1 MNCSVDNVGLDFNDF
16 DIVDAGRFRL
26 TFLNWA
32 TWTSWILSTFVTTGE
47 LFIQRSTK
55 PPQQLTIAMA
65 NGGRK
70 CCRKYLSSLL
80 RSVTVDRNVFKTAT
94 CHSRALYAIG
104 HLN

>member
-1 MNCSVDNVGLDFNDF
+1 MNCSVDNVGLDFNEF

-26 TFLNWA
+26 TFL
-32 TWTSWILSTFVTTGE
+32 
-47 LFIQRSTK
+47 QRSTK

-80 RSVTVDRNVFKTAT
+80 RSVTVDRNVFHKPP
-94 CHSRALYAIG
+94 LAIAER
-104 HLN
+104 